1 MREHG
6 VRIECGD
13 GRQVD
18 GSAVWVQQRVACAV
32 LVWTAGQTT
41 CGLPSVGI
49 DRARSCSLVRM
60 RRGR

>member
-1 MREHG
+1 MRERG
-6 VRIECGD
+6 VRMECGD

-41 CGLPSVGI
+41 SGLPVSTVL
-49 DRARSCSLVRM
+49 DRVAWCA
-60 RRGR
+60 